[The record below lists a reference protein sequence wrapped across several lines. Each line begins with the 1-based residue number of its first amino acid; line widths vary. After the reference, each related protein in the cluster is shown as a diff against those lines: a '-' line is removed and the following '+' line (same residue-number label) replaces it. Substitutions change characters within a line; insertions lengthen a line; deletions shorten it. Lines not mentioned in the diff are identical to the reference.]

1 MVMQF
6 FLYTSRV
13 ELLFP
18 LTMRESKLNGYD
30 YIINPLGVHP
40 GCWLPRALV
49 RVAQGK
55 AYVDIVNT
63 SRESVL
69 LYPGQ
74 LLASAELVGSSPRP
88 TPDQTELCGPPQPV
102 VRIISGSAVV
112 PNISDDRD
120 RECLNKQV
128 RSTMALKEGI
138 PAGRH
143 YPRRGW

>member
-1 MVMQF
+1 MAVLRRNKDCGNAV
-6 FLYTSRV
+6 FLCTSRV

-88 TPDQTELCGPPQPV
+88 TPDQTELCGPPPSQLLELFLG
-102 VRIISGSAVV
+102 VRLSLTYLMTGTGSV
-112 PNISDDRD
+112 
-120 RECLNKQV
+120 
-128 RSTMALKEGI
+128 
-138 PAGRH
+138 
-143 YPRRGW
+143 